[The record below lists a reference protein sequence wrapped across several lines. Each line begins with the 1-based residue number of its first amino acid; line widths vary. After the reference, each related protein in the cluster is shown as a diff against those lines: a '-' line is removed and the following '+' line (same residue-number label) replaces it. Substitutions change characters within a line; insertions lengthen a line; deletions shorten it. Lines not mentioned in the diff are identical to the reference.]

1 MIIIDSRIRQLLID
15 DALNTFPDE
24 CCGFL
29 FGREERDGTR
39 LVLDILV
46 VDNSKA
52 GDKTRR
58 FEISPLDYMTA
69 EQHALD
75 HDWTLLGIYH
85 SHPKHP
91 AIPSEHDRK
100 AAQPYFSYVIISV
113 MEANAGK
120 GPSQTIAPSQHNDN
134 NRQPSLRS
142 DGDTINLRSWL
153 LNEEAQFEEE
163 KIIDYQFT

>member
-1 MIIIDSRIRQLLID
+1 MIIIEPRVRQLLVE

-29 FGREERDGTR
+29 FGREEHDGTR
-39 LVLDILV
+39 LVVDILV
-46 VDNSKA
+46 VDNSKD

-58 FEISPLDYMTA
+58 FEISPLDYMAA
-69 EQHALD
+69 ETHALD

-91 AIPSEHDRK
+91 AIPSEHDRV

-113 MEANAGK
+113 MESAPPRDNDEGQALSAGK
-120 GPSQTIAPSQHNDN
+120 TIHF
-134 NRQPSLRS
+134 
-142 DGDTINLRSWL
+142 RSWL
-153 LNEEAQFEEE
+153 LNDDQQFEEE
-163 KIIDYQFT
+163 KIIDYQLS

>member
-29 FGREERDGTR
+29 FGREETDGTR
-39 LVLDILV
+39 LVVDILV
-46 VDNSKA
+46 VDNSKT

-75 HDWTLLGIYH
+75 HEWTLLGIYH

-113 MEANAGK
+113 PDKPVEK
-120 GPSQTIAPSQHNDN
+120 GISTD
-134 NRQPSLRS
+134 
-142 DGDTINLRSWL
+142 DTINLRSWL
-153 LNEEAQFEEE
+153 LNEEQQFEEE

>member
-1 MIIIDSRIRQLLID
+1 MQTSMVKSFKKFYNMIILEPRIRQLLTE
-15 DALNTFPDE
+15 DAINTFPDE

-29 FGREERDGTR
+29 FGREETDGTR
-39 LVLDILV
+39 LVIDILV

-58 FEISPLDYMTA
+58 FEISPIDYMTA

-91 AIPSEHDRK
+91 AIPSEHDRI

-113 MEANAGK
+113 MDVG
-120 GPSQTIAPSQHNDN
+120 
-134 NRQPSLRS
+134 QPSLRS
-142 DGDTINLRSWL
+142 VEDAITFRSWL
-153 LNEEAQFEEE
+153 LNEERQFEEE

>member
-1 MIIIDSRIRQLLID
+1 MIILEPRIRQLLID
-15 DALNTFPDE
+15 DALHTFPDE

-39 LVLDILV
+39 LVIDILV
-46 VDNSKA
+46 VDNSKQ

-91 AIPSEHDRK
+91 AIPSEHDRI

-113 MEANAGK
+113 MERDTTSPVEAD
-120 GPSQTIAPSQHNDN
+120 PTAPSAPPGKH
-134 NRQPSLRS
+134 S
-142 DGDTINLRSWL
+142 THFRSWL
-153 LNEEAQFEEE
+153 LSETQQFEEE
-163 KIIDYQFT
+163 KIADYQFT

>member
-1 MIIIDSRIRQLLID
+1 MIILEPRIRQLLTE
-15 DALNTFPDE
+15 DAINTFPDE

-29 FGREERDGTR
+29 FGREETDGTR
-39 LVLDILV
+39 LVIDILV

-58 FEISPLDYMTA
+58 FEISPIDYMTA

-91 AIPSEHDRK
+91 AIPSEHDRI

-113 MEANAGK
+113 MDVG
-120 GPSQTIAPSQHNDN
+120 
-134 NRQPSLRS
+134 QPSLRS
-142 DGDTINLRSWL
+142 VEDAITFRSWL
-153 LNEEAQFEEE
+153 LNEERQFEEE

>member
-1 MIIIDSRIRQLLID
+1 MIIIEPRVRQLLID
-15 DALNTFPDE
+15 DALNSFPDE

-29 FGREERDGTR
+29 YGREEHDGTR
-39 LVLDILV
+39 VVLDMLV
-46 VDNSKA
+46 VDNSKE

-75 HDWTLLGIYH
+75 HDWSLLGIYH

-91 AIPSEHDRK
+91 AIPSEYDRV

-113 MEANAGK
+113 LE
-120 GPSQTIAPSQHNDN
+120 P
-134 NRQPSLRS
+134 
-142 DGDTINLRSWL
+142 DTIHFRSWL
-153 LNEEAQFEEE
+153 LNEKLQFEEE
-163 KIIDYQFT
+163 KIADYQFT

>member
-29 FGREERDGTR
+29 FGREERDGAR
-39 LVLDILV
+39 LVIDILV

-100 AAQPYFSYVIISV
+100 AAQPYFSYVIVSV

-120 GPSQTIAPSQHNDN
+120 GPAH
-134 NRQPSLRS
+134 
-142 DGDTINLRSWL
+142 TINLRSWL

>member
-1 MIIIDSRIRQLLID
+1 MIIIEPRIRQLLAD

-39 LVLDILV
+39 LIIDILV
-46 VDNSKA
+46 VDNSKQ

-58 FEISPLDYMTA
+58 FEISPTDYLTA

-75 HDWTLLGIYH
+75 HDWALLGIYH

-91 AIPSEHDRK
+91 AIPSETDRLS
-100 AAQPYFSYVIISV
+100 AQPYFSYVIISV
-113 MEANAGK
+113 MDANAGS
-120 GPSQTIAPSQHNDN
+120 P
-134 NRQPSLRS
+134 LRES
-142 DGDTINLRSWL
+142 KDTIHFRSWL
-153 LNEEAQFEEE
+153 LNEERQFEEE
-163 KIIDYQFT
+163 KIVNYQFT

>member
-1 MIIIDSRIRQLLID
+1 MISIEPRVRQLLID

-29 FGREERDGTR
+29 FGREESDGAR
-39 LVLDILV
+39 IVIDILV
-46 VDNSKA
+46 VDNSKQ

-91 AIPSEHDRK
+91 AIPSEHDRV

-113 MEANAGK
+113 MDK
-120 GPSQTIAPSQHNDN
+120 
-134 NRQPSLRS
+134 
-142 DGDTINLRSWL
+142 DTIHFRSWL
-153 LNEEAQFEEE
+153 LNETEQFEEE
-163 KIIDYQFT
+163 KITDYQFS

>member
-15 DALNTFPDE
+15 DALDTFPDE

-29 FGREERDGTR
+29 FGREETDGTR

-46 VDNSKA
+46 VDNSKE

-58 FEISPLDYMTA
+58 FVISPLDYMTA
-69 EQHALD
+69 EQHAID

-91 AIPSEHDRK
+91 AIPSEHDRI

-113 MEANAGK
+113 MDRE
-120 GPSQTIAPSQHNDN
+120 
-134 NRQPSLRS
+134 
-142 DGDTINLRSWL
+142 TINLRSWL
-153 LNEEAQFEEE
+153 LNEDAQFEEE
-163 KIIDYQFT
+163 QISSDQLTEKHK